1 MGFVYDRNLG
11 KFVLKPRD
19 TKATPPTLGPPAPT
33 TTVPKASTT
42 TTPRASTTT
51 VTAPRATVTP
61 TTASPKNTSPS
72 TTQVTPPRITAGSV
86 TDAQIAAMWQKMY
99 DDAIE
104 YKANNYGEDPPAG
117 WWSARM
123 AQIESIQKAVDKANQ
138 DAADKVKAETA
149 ANAAAAKSASAA
161 AAAKLKAQQ
170 DELERQRKIKGSREA
185 EAFLRQQ
192 ADQTRASM
200 LQRVAELYDPQK
212 TATEAELTKVLQQA
226 NAAFDAAEGQVR
238 AAGEDFTKSFTPSQ
252 AYSEIP
258 LSTYTTAANP
268 LLAALQQQG
277 AGTGEV
283 SAATEQANQFMAQ
296 QSALEKW
303 AAGQLNVGQQNYDT
317 AVQQA
322 AKGGLAAA
330 LQGLAGRRADVAS
343 GINKQFADQL
353 AQIEQARTGAQM
365 DIDQKIQDIIT
376 EANKTRAETTFEY
389 GNLPKKNEAAKAAAK
404 KKKGAA
410 AISGIIANI
419 EGR

>member
-11 KFVLKPRD
+11 KFVVKPRD

-72 TTQVTPPRITAGSV
+72 TTQVTTPRVTV

-99 DDAIE
+99 EDAAV
-104 YKANNYGEDPPAG
+104 YTATYGQDPSAG
-117 WWSARM
+117 WWDARM
-123 AQIESIQKAVDKANQ
+123 KQIGIAQDAVDKANK
-138 DAADKVKAETA
+138 DAADKTKAQTA
-149 ANAAAAKSASAA
+149 SSAAAAKSKAEAD
-161 AAAKLKAQQ
+161 AK
-170 DELERQRKIKGSREA
+170 ELERQRNIRGGREA

-192 ADQTRASM
+192 ADTRKAEM
-200 LQRVAELYDPQK
+200 LKRVAELYDPLK
-212 TATEAELTKVLQQA
+212 TKTNEDLTRTLQA
-226 NAAFDAAEGQVR
+226 ASDAFDAAEGQVR
-238 AAGEDFTKSFTPSQ
+238 AAGEDFTKSFTPSK

-283 SAATEQANQFMAQ
+283 TAATEAANQFMAQ

-317 AVQQA
+317 AVQQS

-330 LQGLAGRRADVAS
+330 LQGLAGRRADVKT
-343 GINKQFADQL
+343 GIEQQFADALSKISQ
-353 AQIEQARTGAQM
+353 ERTAATGDVDKTIA
-365 DIDQKIQDIIT
+365 DIVAKADEI
-376 EANKTRAETTFEY
+376 RSSTTGQY
-389 GNLPKKNEAAKAAAK
+389 GELPREIAAKK

-410 AISGIIANI
+410 AAAGLAASI